1 MWMRHLR
8 EGGTL
13 KEITQVLRIA
23 NSAVD
28 DANRDFNDIKEEFK
42 LYKDLVKIA
51 HDTKVYSDSFSSD
64 KAKRDQLK
72 KGMTKLIIKDKNL
85 KQLVLFI

>member
-1 MWMRHLR
+1 MRHLR

-42 LYKDLVKIA
+42 LYKDLQNC
-51 HDTKVYSDSFSSD
+51 T
-64 KAKRDQLK
+64 
-72 KGMTKLIIKDKNL
+72 
-85 KQLVLFI
+85 

>member
-42 LYKDLVKIA
+42 LYKDLVKLHMILRCIQIA
-51 HDTKVYSDSFSSD
+51 FLV
-64 KAKRDQLK
+64 
-72 KGMTKLIIKDKNL
+72 IKQSVIN
-85 KQLVLFI
+85 